1 MNYTTTSSIRRPLLA
16 NATFS
21 ALSGL
26 IMITC
31 CSSLGS
37 LLGKIQSMDLL
48 LLGIGLVAFASYL
61 LFIAYRTPLE
71 KRQVIAI
78 IIMDLLWVIGSVFLL
93 WLRPIVL
100 TETGQLLI
108 ILIAAIVACFAL
120 WQYRAIS

>member
-1 MNYTTTSSIRRPLLA
+1 MNHTATSSIRRPLLA

-37 LLGKIQSMDLL
+37 LLGEIQSMDLL

-61 LFIAYRTPLE
+61 LFIAYRKPLE

-78 IIMDLLWVIGSVFLL
+78 IIMDLLWVIGSVLLL
-93 WLRPIVL
+93 WLRPIAL
-100 TETGQLLI
+100 TETGQQLI

>member
-1 MNYTTTSSIRRPLLA
+1 MNHTATSSIRRPLLA

-26 IMITC
+26 IMIAC

-37 LLGKIQSMDLL
+37 LLGEIQSMDLL
-48 LLGIGLVAFASYL
+48 LLGIGLVAFAGYL
-61 LFIAYRTPLE
+61 LFVAYRTPLV
-71 KRQVIAI
+71 KRQIIAI
-78 IIMDLLWVIGSVFLL
+78 IIMDLLWVIGSVLLL
-93 WLRPIVL
+93 WLRPIAL

>member
-1 MNYTTTSSIRRPLLA
+1 MNHTATSSIRRPLLA

-26 IMITC
+26 IMIAC

-37 LLGKIQSMDLL
+37 LLGEIRSMDLL
-48 LLGIGLVAFASYL
+48 LLGIGLLFFASYL
-61 LFIAYRTPLE
+61 LFVAYRKPLV

-78 IIMDLLWVIGSVFLL
+78 IIMDLLWVIGSVLLL
-93 WLRPIVL
+93 WLRPIAL

>member
-1 MNYTTTSSIRRPLLA
+1 MSHTTTSSIRRPLLT

-37 LLGKIQSMDLL
+37 LLGEIQSMDLL
-48 LLGIGLVAFASYL
+48 LLGIGLVFFASYL
-61 LFIAYRTPLE
+61 LFVAYRTPLV

-93 WLRPIVL
+93 WLRPITL

>member
-1 MNYTTTSSIRRPLLA
+1 MNHTATSFIRRPLLA

-26 IMITC
+26 IMIAC

-37 LLGKIQSMDLL
+37 LLGEIRSMDLL
-48 LLGIGLVAFASYL
+48 LLGIGLLFFASYL
-61 LFIAYRTPLE
+61 LFVAYRTPLV
-71 KRQVIAI
+71 KRQIIAI
-78 IIMDLLWVIGSVFLL
+78 IIMDLLWVIGSVLLL
-93 WLRPIVL
+93 WLRPIAL
-100 TETGQLLI
+100 TETGQQLI